1 MQRVLLL
8 SAALAFILVVP
19 LSAAEPPAGAWVR
32 RAGAE
37 VGLGNN
43 SLELWFSTKENQCKA
58 VRLVNRLAGRTVP
71 LRSDDLMIGL
81 EGREAIRLADFT
93 FKQAR
98 EETLPAGQRLTL
110 QFERASEGLRLD
122 IVYELGH
129 ADFFLRR
136 RLELTPKDAL
146 ALRQVDLWAVGVE
159 GTCSHQGFGGP
170 VLLDDTFWGVE
181 FPAGQNQFAAGIVK
195 LTQFPG
201 RKVADRFV
209 SKSVVLGVSEAGQA
223 ARRFRQYVETFRVTP
238 KETSLFVNYNTWW
251 TLMPPTEKNSLEL
264 LDLFKRKL
272 FDPYGESIDT
282 FTLDDGWDDK
292 NSLWSIRSD
301 RFPRG
306 FGPLVERLKAMNAR
320 LGIWLSP
327 SSGYNHAPWLSKHGY
342 AGNSNPWFICQ
353 SDPKYRRDIVQV
365 VTGLARQYEV
375 AFFKF
380 DGFSA
385 SCEAPGHTHLPGPY
399 AKEANVDAFIELLTA
414 VRQVRPN
421 IYLDPTCGIW
431 LSPWWLRYA
440 DSLWGEVSGDYPD
453 IVVPAPVVRDSA
465 TTTRDAAF
473 RQRCRE
479 HPGFPP
485 AAIEHL
491 GIIVISPEK
500 WEDNAMIVVG
510 RGCRLL
516 TLYIDPSKFT
526 GGDRDWLFLAK
537 LLKWVRAHA
546 ATLQRTELVLG
557 DPFRREPYGY
567 AHFRDSQGILALRN
581 PFIEPQKVALKL
593 DESAGWARRDGP
605 PDTPQPPCVARIVY
619 PRHETLRSVVAYGD
633 TLELELQGYE
643 TVILQVEPLK
653 RDEPLLLGARH
664 QETAREGNRLTCT
677 LPGRPGEKRVL
688 SFPGLKPIKATLDG
702 QPVAVLPTGDLSLPA
717 PAGAEQVSSVEGGM
731 VTVDTSQSTWQIA
744 GKCSTIVPNGTRA
757 VAHVLFEPTMKT
769 AEVVEC
775 KAQVN
780 GQAVAVRAVRTPAK
794 GDQAHGP
801 HPWTWFEFDVP
812 AGRSDVSFAVTPAKP
827 VGALRARL
835 GWWLWSEHPL
845 TKNVLALEYSQ
856 PLPAARSEPLPLPIA
871 MDRQRQVLAIQPLRA
886 MTGGAR
892 WPRPEQQVVYLADI
906 SPDEASQDWGNLE
919 TDRSVWEKKM
929 VIAGRQFERGVGT
942 HANSRTVYDLRGGN
956 FKTFRCQVGRDEHAQ
971 EGQIS
976 FEVWLDGK
984 KVFDSGPMTKATA
997 AKAVEVRVEGAGL
1010 LELRA
1015 LDGGDGIAG
1024 DHADWAEARLLR
1036 AEANAKQ

>member
-8 SAALAFILVVP
+8 FSAAMVSTLVAHPLA
-19 LSAAEPPAGAWVR
+19 AGEPAGAWVR
-32 RAGAE
+32 RTDTE
-37 VGLGNN
+37 IGLGN
-43 SLELWFSTKENQCKA
+43 SFLELWLSTAGNHCKA
-58 VRLVNRLAGRTVP
+58 IRLVNRLSGRTIP
-71 LRSDDLMIGL
+71 IRSDDVAIGI
-81 EGREAIRLADFT
+81 EGREAIRLAGFT
-93 FKQAR
+93 FKDAR
-98 EETLPAGQRLTL
+98 EEAVPGGRRLTL
-110 QFERASEGLRLD
+110 RFDSAQEGLRLD
-122 IVYELGH
+122 VVYELGQ

-136 RLELTPKDAL
+136 HLELTPKGPL
-146 ALRQVDLWAVGVE
+146 ALRQVDLWLIGVD
-159 GTCSHQGFGGP
+159 GKCSHQGFGEP
-170 VLLDDTFWGVE
+170 MLLEDTFWGVE
-181 FPAGQNQFAAGIVK
+181 FPAGQNQFAAGAVR

-201 RKVADRFV
+201 RTVADRFV
-209 SKSVVLGVSEAGQA
+209 SKSVVLGVSEPGQT

-292 NSLWSIRSD
+292 DSLWSIRSD

-306 FGPLVERLKAMNAR
+306 FAPLVERLKAMNAR

-327 SSGYNHAPWLSKHGY
+327 SSGYNHAPWLSQHGY
-342 AGNSNPWFICQ
+342 ASNSNPWFICQ

-365 VTGLARQYEV
+365 VTGLARQYDV

-385 SCEAPGHTHLPGPY
+385 SCESPGHTHLPGSY
-399 AKEANVDAFIELLTA
+399 AKEANVDAYIELLTA

-473 RQRCRE
+473 RQRCHE

-491 GIIVISPEK
+491 GIIVITPEK

-516 TLYIDPSKFT
+516 TLYIDPKNLK
-526 GGDRDWLFLAK
+526 GGDRDWEFLAR
-537 LLKWVRAHA
+537 LLKWVRHHA

-567 AHFRDSQGILALRN
+567 AHFRDSQGVLVLRN
-581 PFIEPQKVALKL
+581 PFIEPQKVTLKL
-593 DESAGWARRDGP
+593 DESAGWRRPQGQQP
-605 PDTPQPPCVARIVY
+605 PAQPPCAVQIVY
-619 PRHETLRSVVAYGD
+619 PRQETLRSVVSYGD
-633 TLELELQGYE
+633 TLNLELQGYE
-643 TVILQVEPLK
+643 TMVLQIEPLK
-653 RDEPLLLGARH
+653 SDEPTLLGARH
-664 QETAREGNRLTCT
+664 QETARAGNRMTFT
-677 LPGRPGEKRVL
+677 LLGRPGEKRVL
-688 SFPGLKPIKATLDG
+688 SFPGPVKPVNATLDG
-702 QPVAVLPTGDLSLPA
+702 QPVAVSPSTGDVSLPA
-717 PAGAEQVSSVEGGM
+717 LPGKEQTSSVEGGQIE
-731 VTVDTSQSTWQIA
+731 VETSPSKWQLV
-744 GKCSTIVPNGTRA
+744 GKCTTTVPSGTRA
-757 VAHVLFEPTMKT
+757 VAHVLFEPTAK
-769 AEVVEC
+769 AVEALEC

-780 GQAVAVRAVRTPAK
+780 GRAVVVRAIRTPSK

-812 AGRSDVSFAVTPAKP
+812 PGRSEVSLAIASAKAAE
-827 VGALRARL
+827 ALRGRL

-845 TKNVLALEYSQ
+845 TKSVLAIGLSQ
-856 PLPAARSEPLPLPIA
+856 AVPAARAEPLPLPIG
-871 MDRQRQVLAIQPLRA
+871 MDHQRQVLTIQPLRLI
-886 MTGGAR
+886 TGG
-892 WPRPEQQVVYLADI
+892 PR
-906 SPDEASQDWGNLE
+906 
-919 TDRSVWEKKM
+919 
-929 VIAGRQFERGVGT
+929 
-942 HANSRTVYDLRGGN
+942 
-956 FKTFRCQVGRDEHAQ
+956 
-971 EGQIS
+971 
-976 FEVWLDGK
+976 
-984 KVFDSGPMTKATA
+984 
-997 AKAVEVRVEGAGL
+997 
-1010 LELRA
+1010 
-1015 LDGGDGIAG
+1015 
-1024 DHADWAEARLLR
+1024 
-1036 AEANAKQ
+1036 